1 MVLNNGIKFQESSN
15 TSVELQL
22 QEMKEANTKEI
33 YKLFQIP
40 PPIMEG
46 GATEEDKRRFY
57 EGSIKS
63 VLDAIKS
70 QLNREMLLEK
80 EKNDMYFDYDMSS
93 LLKGDIK
100 SRYETYKTALDAGFL
115 SVDEVR
121 RKENEQPIGLPFVKL
136 NLADVL
142 YDPKSKTVYAI
153 NTDKSMSIE
162 DLKKGGNKIDES

>member
-1 MVLNNGIKFQESSN
+1 
-15 TSVELQL
+15 
-22 QEMKEANTKEI
+22 
-33 YKLFQIP
+33 
-40 PPIMEG
+40 
-46 GATEEDKRRFY
+46 
-57 EGSIKS
+57 
-63 VLDAIKS
+63 
-70 QLNREMLLEK
+70 MLLEK

-142 YDPKSKTVYAI
+142 YDPESKTVYAI
-153 NTDKSMSIE
+153 NTDRSMSIE
-162 DLKKGGNKIDES
+162 ELKKGGNKIDES